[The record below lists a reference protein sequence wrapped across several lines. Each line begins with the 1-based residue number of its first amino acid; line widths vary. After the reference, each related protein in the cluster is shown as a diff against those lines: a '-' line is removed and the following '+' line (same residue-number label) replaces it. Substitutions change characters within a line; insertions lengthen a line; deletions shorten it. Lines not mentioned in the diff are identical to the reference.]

1 MLARGHDRRM
11 DSNPELVR
19 RRLLLRGTALA
30 AGGAALSGLA
40 GCGGDE
46 ATPTATAST
55 TEQTTDPAAEPT
67 DTPSGSGGD
76 GGTDIGSTSAVAVGS
91 GAIFAK
97 DSTVV
102 TQPTRGEFRAFTTTC
117 THQGCPVDQVDGDEI
132 VCPCHGSR
140 FSIADGSV
148 VAGPAPA
155 PLAERSVDVEDGRIL
170 LG

>member
-1 MLARGHDRRM
+1 M
-11 DSNPELVR
+11 DSGSAPGSAPFR
-19 RRLLLRGTALA
+19 RRLLLRGTAMA

-46 ATPTATAST
+46 TTPTATRST
-55 TEQTTDPAAEPT
+55 TAETTDPTTEPAEP
-67 DTPSGSGGD
+67 PSGSGNG
-76 GGTDIGSTSAVAVGS
+76 GGTVIGSASAVAVGS
-91 GAIFAK
+91 GTIFAK
-97 DSTVV
+97 NSIVV

-117 THQGCPVDQVDGDEI
+117 THQGCPVDQVDGDQI

-140 FSIADGSV
+140 YSVTNGSV

-155 PLAERSVDVEDGRIL
+155 PLAERSVDVEDGRIV